1 MNLAALYHRPD
12 SEMAYLKTPTVFQIR
27 LRTAKADVSKVSLYY
42 GDPYGN
48 KVNEKDESQWEY
60 QEVAM
65 TKLGTSELYDYWQA
79 EVSLPLKRLQ
89 YLFAIDFKDGQSY
102 FYDDRHVWPATKKHL
117 LASTCFRMPYF
128 HEVDRKKAPAWVKD
142 TVWYQIFPERFAN
155 GDKSNDPKG
164 TLAWG
169 SVPPSRTN
177 YFGGDLQ
184 GVIDHLDYLKE
195 LGIGGIYFCPL
206 FTAGSNHKYDTID
219 YFNIDPAFGD
229 KAKFKELVD
238 EAHKRG
244 IKIMLDAVFNHM
256 GDFAMQ
262 WQDVVKYGQNSRFS
276 DWFHINSFPVS
287 YEEDGLEHAKNI
299 SYDVFANTP
308 HMPKLNTANPEVKAY
323 LLEIATYW
331 IKQFDIDAWRL
342 DVANEV
348 DHHFWKAFYEATHAL
363 KPDFYVVGEVWHSAQ
378 EWLAQEEFDAI
389 MNYPF
394 TEAILDG
401 VILKKTKPKEM
412 LAALLDNLMKYRDQT
427 NQVMLNSLDTHDTAR
442 ILTLAKGKQDLVK
455 QALALMFVLPGS
467 PCLYYGTEVGMAG
480 GNDPACRACMVWDQT
495 KQDLEML
502 AFTKELIALRKRYA
516 SYLNQVPSWSEQA
529 GLVTLNLG
537 QKLQASFNLSPK
549 AVAYPKVSQPLLAN
563 GLSDKQLKAGGFV
576 ISLADW
582 IFWLNQFC

>member
-12 SEMAYLKTPTVFQIR
+12 SEMAYLRTKDLFQIR
-27 LRTAKADVSKVSLYY
+27 LRTAKDDVVAVKLYY

-48 KVNEKDESQWEY
+48 KVNEKDESQWQY
-60 QEVAM
+60 QELVM
-65 TKLGTSELYDYWQA
+65 TKLGQSHLYDYWQA
-79 EVSLPLKRLQ
+79 EVALPLRRLQ
-89 YLFAIDFKDGQSY
+89 YLFKVTFADKQQY
-102 FYDDRHVWPATKKHL
+102 FYDDRHIWPVNKKHL

-128 HEVDRKKAPAWVKD
+128 HEIDRRKTPDWVAE

-184 GVIDHLDYLKE
+184 GIIDHLDYLKS

-206 FTAGSNHKYDTID
+206 FTAASNHKYDTID

-244 IKIMLDAVFNHM
+244 LKIMLDAVFNHM
-256 GDFAMQ
+256 GDFSMQ
-262 WQDVVKYGQNSRFS
+262 WQDVIKNGVASRFS
-276 DWFHINSFPVS
+276 DWFHIKSFPVS
-287 YEEDGLEHAKNI
+287 YQADDLEHATNI

-308 HMPKLNTANPEVKAY
+308 HMPKINTANPEVKEY

-348 DHHFWKAFYEATHAL
+348 DHHFWKEFYQATHAL
-363 KPDFYVVGEVWHSAQ
+363 KADFYVVGEVWHSAQ

-401 VILKKTKPKEM
+401 IILKKTTPNEM

-427 NQVMLNSLDTHDTAR
+427 NQVMLNALDTHDTAR
-442 ILTLAKGKQDLVK
+442 ILTLAKGDKKLVK
-455 QALALMFVLPGS
+455 QALAFLFVLPGS
-467 PCLYYGTEVGMAG
+467 PCIYYGTEVGMAG
-480 GNDPACRACMVWDQT
+480 GNDPACRACMVWDLK
-495 KQDLEML
+495 KQDQDML
-502 AFTKELIALRKRYA
+502 KFVTALIKIRKQYVQIFKQIPTWNVDHELITLRFANNFKA
-516 SYLNQVPSWSEQA
+516 IF
-529 GLVTLNLG
+529 NLG
-537 QKLQASFNLSPK
+537 T
-549 AVAYPKVSQPLLAN
+549 KVKKVETGEILLAS
-563 GLSDKQLKAGGFV
+563 GLTEKNLAPAGFV
-576 ISLADW
+576 LTK
-582 IFWLNQFC
+582 